1 MNFPRLTGSDSV
13 ASTNGATTATHSARP
28 VHATCF
34 LWDDSLPG
42 WNYVTH
48 TAYIG
53 LKTSMPFICSLFHS
67 YSSHLSPWFIS
78 LEKHSI
84 RTSYCR
90 RAGYKINTNTLLSI
104 PQHQQNS
111 TKIHQQPRNCGKTT
125 IIFTIVAAFNLTN
138 VITSSS
144 KRHLRNDLYIF
155 ALEETP
161 THEPQHGKEI
171 P

>member
-34 LWDDSLPG
+34 LRDDSLPG

-48 TAYIG
+48 TAYID
-53 LKTSMPFICSLFHS
+53 LRTSMPFIRSIFHS
-67 YSSHLSPWFIS
+67 YSSHLSPWFIR

-90 RAGYKINTNTLLSI
+90 RAGYKFNTNTLLSI

-125 IIFTIVAAFNLTN
+125 IIFYNSRSLQSDQCHHIFKQKKTQKWLVY
-138 VITSSS
+138 
-144 KRHLRNDLYIF
+144 LRFRRNNDPR
-155 ALEETP
+155 AP
-161 THEPQHGKEI
+161 T
-171 P
+171 